1 MAPGYNLRHPLPP
14 ELTPV
19 RYFQHKNG
27 YSSADA
33 EEIYIEE
40 QALVTNTRAELAKQ
54 RKWKKKNELY
64 RDSSEPDREEIQ
76 QEEEKKMLLERLR
89 DLQDLLTT
97 LVSVIEATE
106 TFAATIG
113 SFADEEKASALYLIL
128 FVSIFT
134 IGYSA
139 SLVPTRIAVLA
150 AGLAPILI
158 LHPRVAMHAK
168 RIRERY
174 LDIEEPIILDLVEYV
189 QKKDIIVDDPPECR
203 TVEIFELQKQGL
215 TPRMWEPWAFTS
227 EIYDKSSL
235 VRKAKERPSGTRF
248 LEDVEAP
255 PGWTFSDDF
264 PWEEDCNPKEWVL
277 FRGLRHVEIDLNSYW
292 VYDYYTPNDTKG
304 SILGQS
310 KKHNSLSASLGTSS
324 RSSSLSSTRKKDSFK
339 EKLRRYSDV
348 DPDQYHIF
356 DYGDDGLNENTSY
369 KKDSS
374 YYESIVLNSGEE
386 VFDSAKEKEEEAI
399 DDDDDDDDIS
409 TLDYEETFDRRNNSA
424 AKSKKYV
431 GTFAI
436 NDDEDSD
443 SDYQFEADEY
453 VCKVTEEAPDTGP
466 VRGQWRRRRWIR
478 KCFKLSE
485 M

>member
-33 EEIYIEE
+33 QEIYVEE
-40 QALVTNTRAELAKQ
+40 QALVANTKAELAKQ
-54 RKWKKKNELY
+54 RKQKQKRLY
-64 RDSSEPDREEIQ
+64 QDPAEADREEIQ

-97 LVSVIEATE
+97 LVSVIEAAE

-113 SFADEEKASALYLIL
+113 SFADEEKATALYLIL

-150 AGLAPILI
+150 AGLAPILM
-158 LHPRVAMHAK
+158 LHPRVAKYAK
-168 RIRERY
+168 KIKEKY
-174 LDIEEPIILDLVEYV
+174 LDVEEPIVLDLIEYV

-248 LEDVEAP
+248 LEDIEPP
-255 PGWTFSDDF
+255 PGWTFSDEF
-264 PWEEDCNPKEWVL
+264 PWEEDDNPKEWVL
-277 FRGLRHVEIDLNSYW
+277 FRGLRYVEIDLNSYW
-292 VYDYYTPNDTKG
+292 VYDYYTPKDTKDRVLGKRKNSG
-304 SILGQS
+304 SFSSSTWTKS
-310 KKHNSLSASLGTSS
+310 KG
-324 RSSSLSSTRKKDSFK
+324 RSSSSSTRQRDSFK

-356 DYGDDGLNENTSY
+356 DYGDDNSDDNTSY
-369 KKDSS
+369 KKDSP
-374 YYESIVLNSGEE
+374 YYEAIVLNDEEE
-386 VFDSAKEKEEEAI
+386 VEPLDEEVI
-399 DDDDDDDDIS
+399 DDDDSS
-409 TLDYEETFDRRNNSA
+409 TLDFEETFDRREVSTP
-424 AKSKKYV
+424 KKEFV
-431 GTFAI
+431 GTFAL
-436 NDDEDSD
+436 NNDEDSD

-453 VCKVTEEAPDTGP
+453 VCRMTDEDPDTGP
-466 VRGQWRRRRWIR
+466 IRGQWRRRRWVR
-478 KCFKLSE
+478 KCFRLSE